1 MCRYFV
7 NGECWRQD
15 KCKFLHDGAKK
26 IEKESIPLCK
36 NGVNCSFLARG
47 ICNFS
52 HRKVGV
58 QNKRIFINLNKP
70 SPPPARNFPQNNNHD
85 SRPWC
90 KFLEDCIR
98 APHCN
103 FKYYDEVFPKLPKT
117 NNPPWYKKPINVGRI
132 LNTRKTKKI
141 KRGGKKYKNQSLVL
155 LSANA
160 EGLKLKVESLKN

>member
-1 MCRYFV
+1 MCRYFL

-26 IEKESIPLCK
+26 IKNESIPLCK

-85 SRPWC
+85 SRPSC

-103 FKYYDEVFPKLPKT
+103 FKHYDEVFPKLPKT
-117 NNPPWYKKPINVGRI
+117 NNPGTKTNQCWGRRQNRKSRKFGTMSQLGLPPPPPTFGTF
-132 LNTRKTKKI
+132 LNFRHF
-141 KRGGKKYKNQSLVL
+141 
-155 LSANA
+155 
-160 EGLKLKVESLKN
+160 